1 MPSLQQQ
8 PRAVKLDSL
17 AQLNLNAA
25 GLDIGSSQIYAC
37 VPEERDAHPVRAFA
51 TFTADLV
58 ALADWL
64 RQCQVT
70 TVAMESTGIYWI
82 PIYELLEERGFEVHL
97 VNARHLKNVTGRKSD
112 VLDCQWI
119 QQLHTYGLLRASFR
133 PAEEMC
139 VLRALVRHRENLI
152 RHRAVHIQHM
162 QKALHLMNL
171 QLTNVISD
179 ITGVTGMQ
187 IIRAIVAGQH
197 DPVQL
202 AAYRHTR
209 CAKSEVEIAKSLE
222 GNYRRE
228 HLFVLQQALALYDFY
243 GEQITACDS
252 QLEQHYQQGP
262 KSAEGSEAVPLLPP
276 STRKPTG
283 NQPAF
288 DLRAALYQ
296 VAGVDLTQVDGIQVL
311 TAQTILSE
319 VGTDMSRWKSAKH
332 FASWLGLAPQHA
344 CSGGKL
350 LRSRTPKV
358 QNRAAAAFR
367 MAAQSVSRSD
377 SAIGAFYRRQRAKHG
392 PAKAIVATAHK
403 LARIVYHLLKYRDA
417 YRDEGTQAYEERQ
430 RQRRL
435 KNLERQAKKLGM
447 KIEPLAC

>member
-1 MPSLQQQ
+1 MTTLQQH
-8 PRAVKLDSL
+8 PRAVTLDNL
-17 AQLNLNAA
+17 TQLNLNAA

-37 VPEERDAHPVRAFA
+37 VPAERDPQPVRKFD
-51 TFTADLV
+51 TFTADLM

-64 RQCQVT
+64 RSCQVT

-82 PIYELLEERGFEVHL
+82 PIYELLEQRGFEVHL

-133 PAEEMC
+133 PPEEMC
-139 VLRALVRHRENLI
+139 ALRALVRHRENLT

-162 QKALHLMNL
+162 HKALQLMNL

-179 ITGVTGMQ
+179 ITGVTGMR

-202 AAYRHTR
+202 AAYRHAR
-209 CAKSEVEIAKSLE
+209 CATSVAEIAKSLE
-222 GNYRRE
+222 GNYRSE
-228 HLFVLQQALALYDFY
+228 HLFVLRQALALYDFY
-243 GEQITACDS
+243 GEQIAECDA
-252 QLEQHYQQGP
+252 QLEQQYERWTTSVEGP
-262 KSAEGSEAVPLLPP
+262 EALPTLPP
-276 STRKPTG
+276 RTRKPTG

-288 DLRAALYQ
+288 DLRDALYQ
-296 VAGVDLTQVDGIQVL
+296 VAGVDLTQVDGIHVL

-319 VGTDMSRWKSAKH
+319 IGTDMSRWKSAKH

-344 CSGGKL
+344 RSGGKL
-350 LRSRTPKV
+350 LRSHTPKV

-367 MAAQSVSRSD
+367 LAAQSVSRSD
-377 SAIGAFYRRQRAKHG
+377 SAIGAYYRRQRAKHG

-403 LARIVYHLLKYRDA
+403 LARIVYHLLKYRED
-417 YRDEGTQAYEERQ
+417 YRDEGAQAYEQRQ
-430 RQRRL
+430 RERRL

-447 KIEPLAC
+447 KVEPLAC